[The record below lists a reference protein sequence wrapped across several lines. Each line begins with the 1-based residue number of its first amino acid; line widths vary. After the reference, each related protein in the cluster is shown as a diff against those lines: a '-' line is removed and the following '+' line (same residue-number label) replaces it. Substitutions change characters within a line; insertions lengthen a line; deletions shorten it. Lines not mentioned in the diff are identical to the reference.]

1 MLLHVHPSDPRK
13 RLLESDGQA
22 MAVRTSIAYLSQ
34 GLHLA
39 LMLVILQIQ
48 IPHIFVDVV
57 APHRTQQFSL
67 SFIACHYE
75 L

>member
-1 MLLHVHPSDPRK
+1 MLLHPSDPRK

-22 MAVRTSIAYLSQ
+22 MAGRTSIAYLSQ

-39 LMLVILQIQ
+39 LMLIILQMQ

-57 APHRTQQFSL
+57 ALHHTQQFSL
-67 SFIACHYE
+67 IFIACH
-75 L
+75 